1 MRSKNPALMER
12 IKNFAEE
19 YCMGHLGK
27 TPSTREIARHVG
39 VSNVTVHR
47 YIHAMKEQ
55 GMISYED
62 GEIITEKTRKFS
74 TDQIGMPIAG
84 CIPCGLPEANEEY
97 IDEYVF
103 LPQTFLGNGEFFILR
118 ASGESMVDAGIDDG
132 DMVVIRK
139 QYDVPR
145 WKIVAATI
153 DGGSTLK
160 RLCYD
165 NDRKEYYLHPENSEI
180 DFPDI
185 RGNFEVQGVAVYVL
199 KEL

>member
-132 DMVVIRK
+132 DMVLENR
-139 QYDVPR
+139 R
-145 WKIVAATI
+145 
-153 DGGSTLK
+153 G
-160 RLCYD
+160 
-165 NDRKEYYLHPENSEI
+165 NDRWWEHTEAPL
-180 DFPDI
+180 
-185 RGNFEVQGVAVYVL
+185 L
-199 KEL
+199 